1 MAQFNI
7 AEIIEATRGKLV
19 QGRLASRVR
28 RVTTNS
34 RDVKRGDL
42 FIAIVGKK
50 HDAHDFIPDVIKSG
64 AVALVV
70 SRNISGVPASVSVVK
85 VPDTTWALGDIAR
98 FHRLRFNI
106 PVIAITGS
114 AGKTTTKEM
123 IAAVLKIKYQV
134 LKNIGTENNQFGVP
148 LTILKLK
155 PSDEVA
161 VLEVGTNTPGD
172 IPWLASIVQPTVTV
186 MTNIGE
192 SHLELLKTPADVFKE
207 KFALVKA
214 LRPQGV
220 AILNQDDRFLTQVPS
235 KIKHKAYTFGI
246 RQRSGFRANNVSVS
260 GNKIHF
266 KVAGAG
272 AFVLPGTA
280 TANVYNALAAIC
292 CGRLFKVG
300 YPDIKNV
307 LRKFSFKTG
316 RQAYVKAG
324 KILVI
329 DDTYNANP
337 VSFRSALEAIGQQ
350 ECRGRRIL
358 ICADMLELGV
368 QSEKYH
374 REIGGCAVSA
384 GINRIFSYGKFSKY
398 IGLSAKGRDPRIAV
412 FHTDKP
418 EEIEAKI
425 KNDIVAGDI
434 VLVKGSRGMRTERFV
449 EFIKKNYKKWS

>member
-7 AEIIEATRGKLV
+7 AEIIEATRGKLI
-19 QGRLASRVR
+19 QGRLPSRVR

-34 RDVKRGDL
+34 RDVKKGDL
-42 FIAIVGKK
+42 FIAIVGKN
-50 HDAHDFIPDVIKSG
+50 HDAHNFAADVIKKG
-64 AVALVV
+64 ATGLVV
-70 SRNISGVPASVSVVK
+70 SRAVKAPAGVAVVK
-85 VPDTTWALGDIAR
+85 VDDTTIALGDIAR
-98 FHRLRFNI
+98 SYRQRFNI

-123 IAAVLKIKYQV
+123 IAAVLKTKYRV

-155 PSDEVA
+155 PSDEIA

-172 IPWLASIVQPTVTV
+172 IPWLASIVQPTVAI

-214 LRPQGV
+214 LKPKGV
-220 AILNQDDRFLTQVPS
+220 AIINRDDRFLTKVPS
-235 KIKHKAYTFGI
+235 KIKHKSYTFGI
-246 RQRSGFRANNVSVS
+246 RQKSGFRANSVSVS

-272 AFVLPGTA
+272 DFVLPGTA

-300 YPDIKNV
+300 YPNIKNA
-307 LRKFSFKTG
+307 LKKFSFKSG

-324 KILVI
+324 KVLVI

-337 VSFRSALEAIGQQ
+337 VSFRSALEAIGHQQ
-350 ECRGRRIL
+350 CFGRRIL

-374 REIGGCAVSA
+374 REIGTCAVSA

-398 IGLSAKGRDPRIAV
+398 IGLSAKEREPRIAV
-412 FHTDKP
+412 FHSDKP

-425 KNDIVAGDI
+425 KDGLVAGDI

-449 EFIKKNYKKWS
+449 DFIKKNYNGR